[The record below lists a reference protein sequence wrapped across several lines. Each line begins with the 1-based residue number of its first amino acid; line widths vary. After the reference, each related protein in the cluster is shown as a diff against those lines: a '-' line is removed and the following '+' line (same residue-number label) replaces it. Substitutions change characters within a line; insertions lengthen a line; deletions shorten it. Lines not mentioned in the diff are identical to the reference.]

1 VGAQAIAAFGVEV
14 FRLHWDMTSIS
25 LYGAYADPDP
35 DHPAPRFGH
44 PKDRRPDLKQIQ
56 TGLAVT
62 GDSAVPV
69 FHRAYA
75 GGAGEVSQVVAA
87 MRECQKIAGRR
98 WFLLVGDSKLVSY
111 PNLRDMIEAGVE
123 FIAPASKTYVSA
135 AELAGLDVESA
146 LEVDYVAA
154 RDTAQPVDERGR
166 WRVVEDA
173 ATVTGRRKR

>member
-1 VGAQAIAAFGVEV
+1 
-14 FRLHWDMTSIS
+14 
-25 LYGAYADPDP
+25 
-35 DHPAPRFGH
+35 
-44 PKDRRPDLKQIQ
+44 
-56 TGLAVT
+56 
-62 GDSAVPV
+62 
-69 FHRAYA
+69 
-75 GGAGEVSQVVAA
+75 
-87 MRECQKIAGRR
+87 
-98 WFLLVGDSKLVSY
+98 VSY

-173 ATVTGRRKR
+173 ATITGRRKR